1 MSLCCGISQKLIKS
15 RLVLG
20 GSGRN
25 EEGGKK
31 QKVKILLQMSENSES
46 CFRSLETAVS
56 LPLGISYI
64 RRLKII
70 IFERNIGLYLAERV
84 GCNVLLGKL
93 THATDFL
100 TVLEQAGL
108 YKSHT
113 RMFDVILIN

>member
-1 MSLCCGISQKLIKS
+1 MKK
-15 RLVLG
+15 
-20 GSGRN
+20 
-25 EEGGKK
+25 GGKK
-31 QKVKILLQMSENSES
+31 QKVKILLRMSENSES

-56 LPLGISYI
+56 LPLGISYV

-70 IFERNIGLYLAERV
+70 IFERNIDLYLAERM

-93 THATDFL
+93 THVTDFL